1 MGKLHDLS
9 GRCREL
15 HRFGRLFPLGKGQCQ
30 AGDVGRPMLCRPGKA
45 PLPEIPALFRV
56 EPVVLHDVPRG
67 LFTAANDLLFG
78 AEGVIIFPG
87 TAAVLHGFA
96 VDGYTWQIVKRT
108 KRVLGFGQ
116 FDNFRRAFVNIHPF
130 ISGQLLVMCFDRLT
144 LHPAADVYN
153 QAFSTKVNRRD
164 DEMLPAPHRVCPAGH
179 FLPGAAPMRAV
190 TARIV
195 LKINLPLHLRSTFPY
210 SFLYCSAE
218 GFFRQPTLFR

>member
-1 MGKLHDLS
+1 M
-9 GRCREL
+9 
-15 HRFGRLFPLGKGQCQ
+15 
-30 AGDVGRPMLCRPGKA
+30 
-45 PLPEIPALFRV
+45 FRV
-56 EPVVLHDVPRG
+56 EPVVLHAVPRG

-78 AEGVIIFPG
+78 AEGVVIFPG

-130 ISGQLLVMCFDRLT
+130 ISGQLLVMRFDRFT

-153 QAFSTKVNRRD
+153 QPFSTKVNRRD

-195 LKINLPLHLRSTFPY
+195 LKINLPLHLCPAFLLG
-210 SFLYCSAE
+210 FLYCSAE
-218 GFFRQPTLFR
+218 GFFRQPTLFYPVPLISRRLSE

>member
-1 MGKLHDLS
+1 MIWQ
-9 GRCREL
+9 GRFDGEDPL
-15 HRFGRLFPLGKGQCQ
+15 YHRIFQ
-30 AGDVGRPMLCRPGKA
+30 
-45 PLPEIPALFRV
+45 RV
-56 EPVVLHDVPRG
+56 SLENNYNNISE
-67 LFTAANDLLFG
+67 NDF
-78 AEGVIIFPG
+78 I
-87 TAAVLHGFA
+87 LHGFA

-130 ISGQLLVMCFDRLT
+130 ISGQLLVMRFDRFT

-153 QAFSTKVNRRD
+153 QPFSTKVNRRD

-195 LKINLPLHLRSTFPY
+195 LKINLPLHLRSAFPY
-210 SFLYCSAE
+210 SFLYCSVE
-218 GFFRQPTLFR
+218 RIFRQPTLFR

>member
-1 MGKLHDLS
+1 M
-9 GRCREL
+9 
-15 HRFGRLFPLGKGQCQ
+15 
-30 AGDVGRPMLCRPGKA
+30 
-45 PLPEIPALFRV
+45 
-56 EPVVLHDVPRG
+56 LHDVPRG

-78 AEGVIIFPG
+78 AEGVIVFPG

-130 ISGQLLVMCFDRLT
+130 ISGQLLVMRFDRFT

-153 QAFSTKVNRRD
+153 QPFSTKVNRRD

-195 LKINLPLHLRSTFPY
+195 LKINLPLHLRSTFLLNF
-210 SFLYCSAE
+210 SL
-218 GFFRQPTLFR
+218 L